1 MVADVLDPAKHGYPQ
16 DQTVLT
22 LVKSIHRWIASG
34 DGEQPSD
41 FAEKNREKHARGML
55 SSAFSLKANA
65 YAVQTLM
72 PRRSEILGHDFDCSA
87 KGLFAVNPE

>member
-41 FAEKNREKHARGML
+41 FAERNREKHARGML
-55 SSAFSLKANA
+55 SSTYSFKSI
-65 YAVQTLM
+65 
-72 PRRSEILGHDFDCSA
+72 PC
-87 KGLFAVNPE
+87 PERTFNTSQV

>member
-1 MVADVLDPAKHGYPQ
+1 MRLTVSSHPRRAHPKSFTTVTLNRKLTVETDVLDPAKHGYPQ

-41 FAEKNREKHARGML
+41 FAERNREKNARGML
-55 SSAFSLKANA
+55 SSL
-65 YAVQTLM
+65 
-72 PRRSEILGHDFDCSA
+72 P
-87 KGLFAVNPE
+87 

>member
-34 DGEQPSD
+34 DGDQPLE
-41 FAEKNREKHARGML
+41 FAERNREKHSKGML
-55 SSAFSLKANA
+55 SPMHSLRSISCSGW
-65 YAVQTLM
+65 TLI
-72 PRRSEILGHDFDCSA
+72 PPQ
-87 KGLFAVNPE
+87 V

>member
-1 MVADVLDPAKHGYPQ
+1 MVTDVLDPAKHGYPQ

-22 LVKSIHRWIASG
+22 LVKSIRRWIASG

-55 SSAFSLKANA
+55 SLAFSFSANA
-65 YAVQTLM
+65 YGERTLM
-72 PRRSEILGHDFDCSA
+72 PRRSEILSHDVDCSA
-87 KGLFAVNPE
+87 KGLSAVNPQ